1 MVKIVTKYIPSL
13 KINLIYK
20 LGKISKNIFEL
31 LKDSNSDDLLFNLRD
46 GTNFYVVA
54 CFKNLTY
61 NTLDDE
67 MPNYYN
73 LNFDNL
79 HENQKTQILKQG
91 ALICKHYS
99 RLRSNKNVN
108 VSYTKIENICDNDM
122 KDNILF
128 FNSKTITV

>member
-13 KINLIYK
+13 KINFVYK
-20 LGKISKNIFEL
+20 LGRISKNIFEL
-31 LKDSNSDDLLFNLRD
+31 LKDSNSDDLLFNLHY
-46 GTNFYVVA
+46 GSNFYVVA
-54 CFKNLTY
+54 CFRNLTY

-73 LNFDNL
+73 LKFDNL
-79 HENQKTQILKQG
+79 DESQKKQILRQG
-91 ALICKHYS
+91 ALICKQYS

-108 VSYTKIENICDNDM
+108 VSYTKIENICKNDM

-128 FNSKTITV
+128 FNSKIITV

>member
-1 MVKIVTKYIPSL
+1 MIKIVTKYIPSL
-13 KINLIYK
+13 KINFIYK
-20 LGKISKNIFEL
+20 LGRISENIFEL

-46 GTNFYVVA
+46 GSNFYVVA

-67 MPNYYN
+67 MPNYYD
-73 LNFDNL
+73 LKFEDL
-79 HENQKTQILKQG
+79 HENKKTQILKQG
-91 ALICKHYS
+91 ALICKQYS

-108 VSYTKIENICDNDM
+108 VSYTKIENICKNDM

-128 FNSKTITV
+128 FNSKIITV